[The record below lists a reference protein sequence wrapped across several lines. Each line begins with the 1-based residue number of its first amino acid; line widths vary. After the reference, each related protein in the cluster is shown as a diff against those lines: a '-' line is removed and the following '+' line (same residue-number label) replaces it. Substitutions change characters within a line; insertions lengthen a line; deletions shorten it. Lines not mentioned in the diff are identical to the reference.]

1 MAGIRRKNGRASR
14 NIPKEVKANRRSGRL
29 NPSYKMVDS
38 VLCCRGRYLHEQA
51 ERSSDKNDEAGQSG
65 KTAVV
70 PEKGSSSCVGYI
82 LG

>member
-1 MAGIRRKNGRASR
+1 MASTTRKNGRVSR

-38 VLCCRGRYLHEQA
+38 ALYCRGRYLHEQA
-51 ERSSDKNDEAGQSG
+51 ERSSDKNEEAGQSG
-65 KTAVV
+65 KSTAV

-82 LG
+82 L